1 MPRYAIVT
9 AAVVMPVAVA
19 GAIELWATI
28 GSAPVGRSYVAR
40 FAGSS
45 LLIQLG
51 LALLVGMA
59 LARLTTRREE
69 AAALHDAAAV
79 AAGLA
84 TGLSTLFVLVNGAP
98 PLIQESRP
106 GSSGILAI
114 AVGATVVAAVVRK
127 ILPCRH
133 GLAAIAVEPVLIAAA
148 IQGAYLVLTRVTAF
162 PTSRRALFVWLGAAV
177 ACLLAASLV
186 QRHSSPWPERGV
198 AKILIAV
205 PVMVAVAGI
214 TAVLVGRSALPAL
227 PTRTDGPPDILLLVL
242 DTTRSDFAPAG
253 PEAPVPTPNL
263 SRMAAEGVRF
273 TRAFSTS
280 CWTLP
285 AHGSLFTGLVPSE
298 HGATWSS
305 EHFPD
310 GVSTLAEQLQDAGRR
325 TGAFSAN
332 PWITPEFGFD
342 RGFERFFVG
351 DADRH
356 PMKPGLVGSLPA
368 LFSPLGAA
376 TLYEDAGGLVVASEA
391 LSFLGSDDRPAFVFL
406 NLMEPH
412 LPYIPPDRFLAAS
425 PDGEWNRRS
434 LDAVDQD
441 LFRDLR
447 PGGERS
453 RREIDGLRRLYAGE
467 VAYVDWLLGRILDRL
482 EDSDRLD
489 DTLVVVTSDHGENL
503 GQHPPLDH
511 QLGLF
516 DTLVHVPLLIR
527 YPSVFP
533 AGAVRDDLVSLV
545 DVPVALL
552 SLARGDTDDPGGPI
566 LDGPPRRAV
575 FIEYA
580 RPGYILQR
588 IRDRLGIDPAPW
600 DRTLRGV
607 RTSELKWIEAS
618 DGRHE
623 AYDLRTDPGEQR
635 NLVDELGTVPATV
648 APLAGILDEVSAR
661 WVPRADSEPPPP
673 ISEETAERLRSLGY
687 LP

>member
-1 MPRYAIVT
+1 MPRFAIAS
-9 AAVVMPVAVA
+9 AAVVMPVAMV

-28 GSAPVGRSYVAR
+28 GSATVGRSYVAR

-45 LLIQLG
+45 LLIQFG
-51 LALLVGMA
+51 VALLVGLA
-59 LARLTTRREE
+59 LAWWTTRRDK
-69 AAALHDAAAV
+69 AAAQHDAIAV
-79 AAGLA
+79 ASGLA

-98 PLIQESRP
+98 PLIPEGRP

-114 AVGATVVAAVVRK
+114 AVGATLVAGAVRRF
-127 ILPCRH
+127 LPCRH
-133 GLAAIAVEPVLIAAA
+133 ALVAIAVEAPLIAAA
-148 IQGAYLVLTRVTAF
+148 ISGAYLVLSRVTDS
-162 PTSRRALFVWLGAAV
+162 PTSKRALLVWLVAAL
-177 ACLLAASLV
+177 ACLLAGALV
-186 QRHSSPWPERGV
+186 QRRSSAWPERVV
-198 AKILIAV
+198 ARILIVV
-205 PVMVAVAGI
+205 PLMVAVTGI
-214 TAVLVGRSALPAL
+214 TAIVLGRSALPAL
-227 PTRTDGPPDILLLVL
+227 PDRTTGPPDILLVVL
-242 DTTRSDFAPAG
+242 DTTRADFVPAG
-253 PEAPVPTPNL
+253 PDAPVPTPNL
-263 SRMAAEGVRF
+263 SRLAAEGVRF

-305 EHFPD
+305 ERLPD
-310 GVSTLAEQLQDAGRR
+310 GVTTLAEQLRAAGRR

-342 RGFERFFVG
+342 QGFEHFFVG

-356 PMKPGLVGSLPA
+356 PMKPGLVSSFPA
-368 LFSPLGAA
+368 LFSALGAA

-391 LSFLGSDDRPAFVFL
+391 LSFLGSADGPAFVFL

-412 LPYIPPDRFLAAS
+412 LPYIPLDRFLAAS
-425 PDGEWNRRS
+425 PDGEWTRRS
-434 LDAVDQD
+434 LDAIDQD
-441 LFRDLR
+441 WLGDLA
-447 PGGERS
+447 PGGGRS

-467 VAYVDWLLGRILDRL
+467 VAYVDWLLGRILGRL
-482 EDSDRLD
+482 EDSNRLD
-489 DTLVVVTSDHGENL
+489 ETIVVVTSDHGENL

-516 DTLVHVPLLIR
+516 DTLVHIPLLVR
-527 YPSVFP
+527 YPPAFP
-533 AGAVRDDLVSLV
+533 AGSIRADLISLV
-545 DVPVALL
+545 DIPPALL
-552 SLARGDTDDPGGPI
+552 SLATGEPDPPGGPL
-566 LDGPPRRAV
+566 LDGPARRAV
-575 FIEYA
+575 FIEYD
-580 RPGYILQR
+580 RPTHILER

-623 AYDLRTDPGEQR
+623 AYDLRVDSDEQR
-635 NLVDELGTVPATV
+635 NLVDEQGTVPEAV
-648 APLAGILDEVSAR
+648 LPLAGILDEVSSR
-661 WVPRADSEPPPP
+661 WVPRAESEPPPP

>member
-1 MPRYAIVT
+1 MSRFAIAT
-9 AAVVMPVAVA
+9 AAVVMPVAVV
-19 GAIELWATI
+19 GAIELVAAI

-45 LLIQLG
+45 LLVQLG

-59 LARLTTRREE
+59 VAWLTTRREE
-69 AAALHDAAAV
+69 AAARHDAAAV
-79 AAGLA
+79 ATGLA
-84 TGLSTLFVLVNGAP
+84 TGLSVLFVLANGAP
-98 PLIQESRP
+98 PLIQEGRP
-106 GSSGILAI
+106 GSSGALAV
-114 AVGATVVAAVVRK
+114 AVGAAVVAGLFRR

-133 GLAAIAVEPVLIAAA
+133 GLAAIAVEPMWVAAA
-148 IQGAYLVLTRVTAF
+148 IQGTYLVLSRATVY
-162 PTSRRALFVWLGAAV
+162 PTSKRALLVWVAAAA
-177 ACLLAASLV
+177 ACLLVASLV
-186 QRHSSPWPERGV
+186 QRRSSPWPERAV

-205 PVMVAVAGI
+205 PLMVAATGI
-214 TAVLVGRSALPAL
+214 TAILLGRSAFPAL
-227 PTRTDGPPDILLLVL
+227 PTRTGGPPDILLVVL
-242 DTTRSDFAPAG
+242 DTTRADFAPAG
-253 PEAPVPTPNL
+253 PDAPLPTPNL
-263 SRMAAEGVRF
+263 SRLAAEGVRF

-305 EHFPD
+305 ERLPD
-310 GVSTLAEQLQDAGRR
+310 GVTTLAEQLRAAGRR

-332 PWITPEFGFD
+332 PWITPEFGFEQ
-342 RGFERFFVG
+342 GFEQFFVG

-356 PMKPGLVGSLPA
+356 PMKSGLVHSFPA

-391 LSFLGSDDRPAFVFL
+391 LTFLGSDDGAAFVFL

-412 LPYIPPDRFLAAS
+412 LPYIPLDRFLAAS
-425 PDGEWNRRS
+425 PDSGWNRRS
-434 LDAVDQD
+434 LDAVDQE
-441 LFRDLR
+441 LLRDLG

-482 EDSDRLD
+482 EDANRLD
-489 DTLVVVTSDHGENL
+489 DTVVVVTSDHGENL

-527 YPSVFP
+527 YPPAFP
-533 AGAVRDDLVSLV
+533 AGSIRDELVSLV
-545 DVPVALL
+545 DVPPALL
-552 SLARGDTDDPGGPI
+552 SLATDQPHGPGGP
-566 LDGPPRRAV
+566 LLGGPARRAV
-575 FIEYA
+575 FIEYD
-580 RPGYILQR
+580 RPTHTLEL

-623 AYDLRTDPGEQR
+623 AYDLRVDPGEQN
-635 NLVDELGTVPATV
+635 NLVDERGTVPEV
-648 APLAGILDEVSAR
+648 VSPLAGLLDEVSSR
-661 WVPRADSEPPPP
+661 WVPRAESEPPPP